1 MPRLQ
6 LTSATMAIIKCDV
19 GHLIVRHLFGRILNS
34 GFAACS
40 ATKIAPSCA
49 PVGAQA
55 QAEGAKVSKNYELI
69 KVRLIRLNPLLKK

>member
-1 MPRLQ
+1 MKNALFCRNPTELNISI
-6 LTSATMAIIKCDV
+6 LT
-19 GHLIVRHLFGRILNS
+19 S

-55 QAEGAKVSKNYELI
+55 QAEGARAS
-69 KVRLIRLNPLLKK
+69 

>member
-1 MPRLQ
+1 MNISI
-6 LTSATMAIIKCDV
+6 LT
-19 GHLIVRHLFGRILNS
+19 S

-55 QAEGAKVSKNYELI
+55 QAEKPLLFSHDSIFPN
-69 KVRLIRLNPLLKK
+69 IRLNDLTTDYRIALET